1 MNNLEV
7 INAEYLDG
15 YKLKLVFSDKTVKVV
30 DFGNFLIKKPHP
42 QYSKYLDIPK
52 FKDFKIEMGNVV
64 WGENWDL
71 IFPLSQLYRGKI
83 TY

>member
-1 MNNLEV
+1 
-7 INAEYLDG
+7 
-15 YKLKLVFSDKTVKVV
+15 VV